1 VRLRDRKWTPGE
13 SPFGELI
20 DPDPRT
26 VWSAIG
32 TPMIDPDGVSDA
44 AVSLTLNR
52 ALQRVVIRPATGLEL
67 IDSAIEEVERR
78 YQRTVPIDVQVSVP
92 GRPHVRRVQ
101 LRWARTPHRRPT
113 EPAMGLPAHAHRQA
127 RLDRRA
133 VPPRQ

>member
-1 VRLRDRKWTPGE
+1 VRVRLRDREWTPGE
-13 SPFGELI
+13 LPFGELT

-52 ALQRVVIRPATGLEL
+52 ALQRVVTRGATGLEL

-78 YQRTVPIDVQVSVP
+78 YQRDWAIMQALGGERRRT
-92 GRPHVRRVQ
+92 RPWTGLRPESMVQ
-101 LRWARTPHRRPT
+101 L
-113 EPAMGLPAHAHRQA
+113 GCC
-127 RLDRRA
+127 
-133 VPPRQ
+133 